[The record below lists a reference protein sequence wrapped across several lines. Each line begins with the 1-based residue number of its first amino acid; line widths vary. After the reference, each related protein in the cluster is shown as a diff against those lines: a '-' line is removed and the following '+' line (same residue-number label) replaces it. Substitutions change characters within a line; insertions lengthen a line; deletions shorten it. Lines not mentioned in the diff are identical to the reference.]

1 MDPYRPVKD
10 YYSSSAPEVTP
21 SSIPERAYQ
30 DYEGPQAVQY
40 TGQNGS
46 AMAYYGPGAVIA
58 EKSQPAKSSKKM
70 IILSIIGAFVALAV
84 GIGIGVG
91 IGITVEKNTA
101 GHVAGQQG
109 PNGYEA
115 ASHGQP

>member
-1 MDPYRPVKD
+1 MDPYKSAKD

-30 DYEGPQAVQY
+30 DYELPQPIQHN
-40 TGQNGS
+40 GQNGS
-46 AMAYYGPGAVIA
+46 AMAYHGSGAVFE

-70 IILSIIGAFVALAV
+70 LILSIIGAFAALAI

-91 IGITVEKNTA
+91 IGMSVEKNNV
-101 GHVAGQQG
+101 GNVVAQG
-109 PNGYEA
+109 DRNGYGI
-115 ASHGQP
+115 SCRCHY